1 MRLASR
7 RHAWL
12 CRGLT
17 GFGLAAPLALA
28 PVLPVTVSTDTDRVK
43 PARVGKPTAGTPPV
57 RATRL
62 PRSDQS

>member
-43 PARVGKPTAGTPPV
+43 RARVGKPTTVPPV
-57 RATRL
+57 QVTERPL
-62 PRSDQS
+62 PDQS